1 MPVISKSRLRTSL
14 RQLPEYRS
22 LPARK
27 LDQVLQKMVL
37 KEYRAGQMLWRTEK
51 RLNFWAVIDE
61 GAITLEHRS
70 YGVVTYTTT
79 LSSGDRV
86 NPSRWKPRPNHISA
100 AWALTDVRVFILRLD
115 PPATPRRPALLMSCI
130 SSSLWALLVLAVIL
144 SLGFQDIRRILSDT
158 LLLAARQPLTH
169 APGSNEMGRMLG
181 YANALDP
188 GSSFAYN
195 QQGVMRF
202 QDADLQGAADLFD
215 AAVQG
220 DPGSGTALNN
230 LAVTYFTR
238 GDVPQAVQLQQGA
251 ILSDPDNARVR
262 YNLGIMLVSLGR
274 QAEALRAFKEA
285 AIIQPAWVLP
295 EQQQALLYLQM
306 EEYSQAEASAARA
319 TRLDPSQPAMH
330 LALAI
335 ALHKQG
341 RHTEALAAVDYAL
354 ALSPEQVVPG
364 FYKALILESQG
375 KREEA
380 LALLHRLLQSA
391 GGLQEK
397 DRIAAEIRFLES
409 QPQTLSASQ

>member
-1 MPVISKSRLRTSL
+1 M
-14 RQLPEYRS
+14 
-22 LPARK
+22 
-27 LDQVLQKMVL
+27 
-37 KEYRAGQMLWRTEK
+37 
-51 RLNFWAVIDE
+51 
-61 GAITLEHRS
+61 
-70 YGVVTYTTT
+70 
-79 LSSGDRV
+79 
-86 NPSRWKPRPNHISA
+86 
-100 AWALTDVRVFILRLD
+100 
-115 PPATPRRPALLMSCI
+115 
-130 SSSLWALLVLAVIL
+130 
-144 SLGFQDIRRILSDT
+144 
-158 LLLAARQPLTH
+158 
-169 APGSNEMGRMLG
+169 
-181 YANALDP
+181 
-188 GSSFAYN
+188 
-195 QQGVMRF
+195 
-202 QDADLQGAADLFD
+202 
-215 AAVQG
+215 
-220 DPGSGTALNN
+220 
-230 LAVTYFTR
+230 
-238 GDVPQAVQLQQGA
+238 
-251 ILSDPDNARVR
+251 
-262 YNLGIMLVSLGR
+262 
-274 QAEALRAFKEA
+274 RAFKEA

>member
-14 RQLPEYRS
+14 RRLPEYRS
-22 LPARK
+22 MPARR

-51 RLNFWAVIDE
+51 RQNFWGVIDE
-61 GAITLEHRS
+61 GAIALEHRS
-70 YGVVTYTTT
+70 YGVVTYTTR
-79 LSSGDRV
+79 LYAGDRV
-86 NPSRWKPRPNHISA
+86 KPNHWKPRPNHMST
-100 AWALTDVRVFILRLD
+100 AWALTDVRLYILRLD
-115 PPATPRRPALLMSCI
+115 PPPTPLRPTLLMSCL
-130 SSSLWALLVLAVIL
+130 SSSLWALLVLAIVF
-144 SLGFQDIRRILSDT
+144 SLGSQDIRRIFSDT
-158 LLLAARQPLTH
+158 LLLAARQPLTQ
-169 APGSNEMGRMLG
+169 APGSNEMGQMLG

-188 GSSFAYN
+188 DSSFAYN

-202 QDADLQGAADLFD
+202 QDADLQGAADFFD
-215 AAVQG
+215 AAVQS
-220 DPGSGTALNN
+220 DPGNGTALNN
-230 LAVTYFTR
+230 LAVTYFSR
-238 GDVPQAVQLQQGA
+238 GDVPQAVQVQQA
-251 ILSDPDNARVR
+251 AVLYDPDNARVR

-295 EQQQALLYLQM
+295 EQQQALLYLQI
-306 EEYSQAEASAARA
+306 EEYGQAEAAAARA
-319 TRLDPSQPAMH
+319 IRLDPSLPEMH

-341 RHTEALAAVDYAL
+341 RHTEALAAVDQAL

-364 FYKALILESQG
+364 FYKSLILESQG

-391 GGLQEK
+391 GGSQEK
-397 DRIAAEIRFLES
+397 DRISAEIRFLES